1 MPFFMQNKLSLRMQK
16 QQLIFV
22 FLWMSFFGSSQNQM
36 TSAVDSLYRED
47 QIYFGVMYNAI
58 ISAPEALAQNSF
70 SPGFTLGI
78 IRDFPINKTRNIA
91 VGLGLGYTIDSY
103 SQNLKIAP
111 NSSGNL
117 DYEFVSN
124 TSFQKNRLSYHTLD
138 IPLEFRWRT
147 STAER
152 YKFWRIYAGF
162 KASYITT
169 SKAYFESPTE
179 TITHKNLD
187 LKQWQFG
194 LTLSAG
200 YNNWNGYL
208 YYGITPLFE
217 DVNIENSDLEIKTLK
232 IGLMFYFL

>member
-1 MPFFMQNKLSLRMQK
+1 MQK

-152 YKFWRIYAGF
+152 YKFWRIYFGL
-162 KASYITT
+162 KISYII
-169 SKAYFESPTE
+169 SSRAKYESDSSS
-179 TITHKNLD
+179 IIVNNLPFN
-187 LKQWQFG
+187 KFQSGF
-194 LTLSAG
+194 TR
-200 YNNWNGYL
+200 Y
-208 YYGITPLFE
+208 
-217 DVNIENSDLEIKTLK
+217 
-232 IGLMFYFL
+232 